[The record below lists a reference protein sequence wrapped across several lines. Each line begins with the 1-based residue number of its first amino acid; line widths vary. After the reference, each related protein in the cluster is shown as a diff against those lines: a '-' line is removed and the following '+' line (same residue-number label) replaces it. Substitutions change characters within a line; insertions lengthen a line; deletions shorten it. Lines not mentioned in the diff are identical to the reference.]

1 MKNQK
6 SIRSY
11 KVKIIKPTMS
21 VQSYKAKIIS
31 LAAPVV
37 LGVPK
42 QMEHYN
48 VMVAY
53 KRGWWFIGSG
63 VRILKRA

>member
-1 MKNQK
+1 MKKQK
-6 SIRSY
+6 L
-11 KVKIIKPTMS
+11 IKS
-21 VQSYKAKIIS
+21 SKAKIIS

-37 LGVPK
+37 LSVPK

>member
-1 MKNQK
+1 MKKQK
-6 SIRSY
+6 SIRNC
-11 KVKIIKPTMS
+11 
-21 VQSYKAKIIS
+21 KAKIIRPA
-31 LAAPVV
+31 LLVV
-37 LGVPK
+37 LGVPNE
-42 QMEHYN
+42 MEHYN